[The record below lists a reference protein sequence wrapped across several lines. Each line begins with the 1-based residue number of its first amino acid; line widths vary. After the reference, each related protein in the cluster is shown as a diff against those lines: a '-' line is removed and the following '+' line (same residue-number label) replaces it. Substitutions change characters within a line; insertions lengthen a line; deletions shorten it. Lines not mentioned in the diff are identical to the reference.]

1 MAQQQ
6 QVVVSRMQNVTLAA
20 GGGRPAI
27 TDVVEAENPELGGDQ
42 PAEPAKFESLEDL
55 NKEDTITE
63 KNSIDQGDVEVLIG
77 QSGHTYLISKK
88 GRSLNK
94 HILISGLGAGR
105 YVPQDSPDHGLRVD
119 LENDKSILQCDMS
132 GVDPNNSAIDTLSLY
147 RYLLL
152 LERMKKVT
160 KYNFTYMEVAR
171 KSGDNA
177 VDGFTVAVTKQ
188 MKYRSE
194 LSEKKVPPMTGKNY
208 FPNIWPCVRE
218 NAAIQIP
225 CTSFQVQVRT
235 HLGHQQARQ
244 AIRLAEASIDPGAK
258 QACQHYEAGLKVV
271 GR

>member
-1 MAQQQ
+1 MKVSQETRPKECPRNAQQQ
-6 QVVVSRMQNVTLAA
+6 QVVVSRIQNVTLAA

-55 NKEDTITE
+55 NKEDAITE
-63 KNSIDQGDVEVLIG
+63 KHSIDQGDVEVLIG

-105 YVPQDSPDHGLRVD
+105 YVPQDSPDPGLNFDV
-119 LENDKSILQCDMS
+119 ENDKSIVQCDMS
-132 GVDPNNSAIDTLSLY
+132 GVDPNNSAIDTLGLY

-171 KSGDNA
+171 RSGDNA

-194 LSEKKVPPMTGKNY
+194 LSEKR
-208 FPNIWPCVRE
+208 CHR
-218 NAAIQIP
+218 
-225 CTSFQVQVRT
+225 
-235 HLGHQQARQ
+235 
-244 AIRLAEASIDPGAK
+244 
-258 QACQHYEAGLKVV
+258 
-271 GR
+271 